1 MKITVTVIKADVGG
15 IGGHTRPSDGLLNA
29 VRNLVKPQVRKD
41 GKGLLID
48 SYIGYC
54 GDDIHIVMT
63 HTKGVNNSQVHGLA
77 WRAFE
82 AATRVAKS
90 EGLYGAGQDLLKDSF
105 SGNVKGMGPG
115 VAEMTFDERPNEA
128 FTIYAADKTEPGAFN
143 YPFYRM
149 FVDTLSNTGL
159 IVNQNLSKG
168 VRISVMDVEKGKIA
182 TLNMW
187 EDKPTL
193 EAALMYPGRYVV
205 STVTTKDNQPIL
217 AASTDRLHNIA
228 GTYVGK
234 DDPICIIRTQKDFPA
249 TEEAGAAFN
258 NPHLVAG
265 NTRGS
270 HHMPLMPVKL
280 NSPASINYAIP
291 IVSALV
297 FSMHNGILTGPVDGF
312 ESVDWDY
319 VRNIAMRRAM
329 AIRSQGFVHPATLVP
344 DELEY
349 GVGYR
354 ARMSILWSR
363 MRPIPG
369 ASPNVKQGQKPN
381 QNNKPQQKQ
390 GQKPQQGQRPPQ
402 QNQQRPGQKP
412 QQGQRPPQQGQKSQQ
427 NQQRPQQK
435 QQQGNRPQQGQR
447 PGQKPNQGNRPQQN
461 NRPQQGQQ
469 QKQGQRPQQQN
480 QQRPGQKPQQGQ
492 RPPQQGQRP
501 QGQHPQQ
508 KQQGNRPQQGQ
519 RPQQQGQKPQQNQQ
533 RPQGQRPPQQQKPQT
548 PKPQTAPN
556 TQVKSESKSTEV
568 KVKKP
573 RAPRKKKTD
582 TATTKPAES
591 TVSTTSTP
599 KTETST

>member
-15 IGGHTRPSDGLLNA
+15 IGGHTRPSDGLLTA

-115 VAEMTFDERPNEA
+115 VAELTFEERPNEA

-149 FVDTLSNTGL
+149 FVDALSNTGL
-159 IVNQNLSKG
+159 IVNQNLAKG
-168 VRISVMDVEKGKIA
+168 VKISVMDVEKGKIA

-193 EAALMYPGRYVV
+193 EAALMYPGRYVI
-205 STVTTKDNQPIL
+205 STVDTKDNQPIL
-217 AASTDRLHNIA
+217 SASTDRLHNIA

-234 DDPICIIRTQKDFPA
+234 DNPICIIRTQKDFPA

-270 HHMPLMPVKL
+270 HHMPLMPVKI

-297 FSMHNGILTGPVDGF
+297 FSMHNGVLTGPIDGF
-312 ESVDWDY
+312 ATADWDY
-319 VRNIAMRRAM
+319 VRNIAMKRAI

-349 GVGYR
+349 GVGYK
-354 ARMSILWSR
+354 ARMSVLWNK

-369 ASPNVKQGQKPN
+369 SHTNVKPGQKPN
-381 QNNKPQQKQ
+381 QNNKP
-390 GQKPQQGQRPPQ
+390 
-402 QNQQRPGQKP
+402 
-412 QQGQRPPQQGQKSQQ
+412 
-427 NQQRPQQK
+427 
-435 QQQGNRPQQGQR
+435 
-447 PGQKPNQGNRPQQN
+447 
-461 NRPQQGQQ
+461 
-469 QKQGQRPQQQN
+469 
-480 QQRPGQKPQQGQ
+480 
-492 RPPQQGQRP
+492 
-501 QGQHPQQ
+501 
-508 KQQGNRPQQGQ
+508 QQGNRPQQGQ
-519 RPQQQGQKPQQNQQ
+519 RPQQPGQKPQQGNRPQQGQRPQQPGQKPQQGNRPQQGQRPQQPGQKPQQGNRPQQGQRPQQPGQKPQQGNRPQQGQRPQQPGQKPQQGNRPQQGQRPQQPGQKPQQGNRPQQGQRPQQPGQKPQQGNRPQQNQQ
-533 RPQGQRPPQQQKPQT
+533 RPQGQQQSQKPQQ
-548 PKPQTAPN
+548 PKPQT
-556 TQVKSESKSTEV
+556 TTTEKSKTVKSNIESKA
-568 KVKKP
+568 KKP
-573 RAPRKKKTD
+573 RAPRKKKAET
-582 TATTKPAES
+582 TTTKPEG
-591 TVSTTSTP
+591 TVSTTETP
-599 KTETST
+599 KTETSTSS

>member
-15 IGGHTRPSDGLLNA
+15 IGGHTRPSDGLINA

-77 WRAFE
+77 WHAFE
-82 AATRVAKS
+82 AATKVAKS

-128 FTIYAADKTEPGAFN
+128 FTVYAADKTEPGAFN

-149 FVDTLSNTGL
+149 FVDALSNTGL
-159 IVNQNLSKG
+159 IVNQNLAKG

-193 EAALMYPGRYVV
+193 EAALMYPGRYVI
-205 STVTTKDNQPIL
+205 STVSTKDNQPIL
-217 AASTDRLHNIA
+217 SASTDRLHNIA

-234 DDPICIIRTQKDFPA
+234 DDPICVIRTQKDFPA

-270 HHMPLMPVKL
+270 HHMPLMPVKI

-297 FSMHNGILTGPVDGF
+297 FSMHNGILTGPIDGF
-312 ESVDWDY
+312 ASADWDY
-319 VRNIAMRRAM
+319 VRNIAMKRAI

-349 GVGYR
+349 GVGYK
-354 ARMSILWSR
+354 ARMSVLWSK
-363 MRPIPG
+363 MVPIPG
-369 ASPNVKQGQKPN
+369 SKPNAPKQGQK
-381 QNNKPQQKQ
+381 QNPENKP
-390 GQKPQQGQRPPQ
+390 
-402 QNQQRPGQKP
+402 
-412 QQGQRPPQQGQKSQQ
+412 
-427 NQQRPQQK
+427 
-435 QQQGNRPQQGQR
+435 QQGNRPQQG
-447 PGQKPNQGNRPQQN
+447 
-461 NRPQQGQQ
+461 
-469 QKQGQRPQQQN
+469 
-480 QQRPGQKPQQGQ
+480 
-492 RPPQQGQRP
+492 
-501 QGQHPQQ
+501 
-508 KQQGNRPQQGQ
+508 
-519 RPQQQGQKPQQNQQ
+519 QQ
-533 RPQGQRPPQQQKPQT
+533 RPQGQRPPQQQGQRPGQKPQQK
-548 PKPQTAPN
+548 PQQQKPQTAPS
-556 TQVKSESKSTEV
+556 TTAEKPKTVKSTSTEV

-573 RAPRKKKTD
+573 RAPRKKKAET
-582 TATTKPAES
+582 TTKPAETATAKPAEG
-591 TVSTTSTP
+591 TVSTTETP